1 MSGGGRERN
10 AVKFSVWHFYMH
22 GTNGSQHMDVLKKLR
37 ATCSESKAK
46 KPGGGA
52 MQTLEMDKVT
62 KTKVQITWPAPC
74 VFDNVTRVI
83 QKALGPNWKDFV
95 TVPAGTAGTEAPAAT
110 AGGAAEGESL
120 EAAVAAALE
129 EAPTSE
135 LSRNSER
142 AGLSAPSA
150 APALGASTSGA
161 TDTPD
166 AVHCRSS
173 QGALLS
179 LRLEAITTVYNAKDA
194 RKYEDPP
201 CTFEVDWEAELG
213 QGSFG
218 KVYLGTQACP
228 ELSDDYVELFAI
240 KMLRDSKEDEAQG
253 FNSDATTAAQEEV
266 RRHVALGLHPNVVR
280 LLDVGLFKKLFKRT
294 PQPRQLQQLAAA
306 ASTGAAQRNW
316 TWEAHIGLAFDLYEI
331 DVRQFLQKSDFTQ
344 TGIRHVLNS
353 VIAGLGFLH
362 DKGCVHCDLKPA
374 NILMR
379 GSTFFRG
386 CFEKEALT
394 FRQIGEWDPVNPTP
408 QSKLE
413 FEYQIPRCFEVLGSI
428 TKHVRAQYEL

>member
-37 ATCSESKAK
+37 ATCSAQKANT
-46 KPGGGA
+46 PGGGRR
-52 MQTLEMDKVT
+52 QTLQMDKVT
-62 KTKVQITWPAPC
+62 KTKVEITWPAPC

-83 QKALGPNWKDFV
+83 QRALGPNWKEFV
-95 TVPAGTAGTEAPAAT
+95 TVPAGTAGTEAPAA
-110 AGGAAEGESL
+110 EGESL
-120 EAAVAAALE
+120 EAAVGAALE
-129 EAPTSE
+129 EAQTSE

-142 AGLSAPSA
+142 AGLSAPPA

-179 LRLEAITTVYNAKDA
+179 LRLEAITHVYNAKDA

-218 KVYLGTQACP
+218 KVYLGTRALCHDIEQ
-228 ELSDDYVELFAI
+228 LFAI
-240 KMLRDSKEDEAQG
+240 KMLRDSQEDEAQG

-280 LLDVGLFKKLFKRT
+280 LLDVGLFKKLFKVT
-294 PQPRQLQQLAAA
+294 PQPRQRQQFAAA

-316 TWEAHIGLAFDLYEI
+316 TWEAHIGLVFDLYEI
-331 DVRQFLQKSDFTQ
+331 DVRQFLHKSDFTQ

-379 GSTFFRG
+379 GSTLFRG

-428 TKHVRAQYEL
+428 TKHVRAQ

>member
-37 ATCSESKAK
+37 ATCSAQKANT
-46 KPGGGA
+46 PGGGRR
-52 MQTLEMDKVT
+52 QTLQMDKVT
-62 KTKVQITWPAPC
+62 KTKVEITWPAPC

-83 QKALGPNWKDFV
+83 QRALGPNWKEFV
-95 TVPAGTAGTEAPAAT
+95 TVPAGTAGTEAPAA
-110 AGGAAEGESL
+110 EGESL
-120 EAAVAAALE
+120 EAAVGAALE
-129 EAPTSE
+129 EAQTSE

-142 AGLSAPSA
+142 AGLSAPPA

-179 LRLEAITTVYNAKDA
+179 LRLEAITHVYNAKDA
-194 RKYEDPP
+194 RTYEDPP

-218 KVYLGTQACP
+218 KVYLGTRALCHDIEQ
-228 ELSDDYVELFAI
+228 LFAI
-240 KMLRDSKEDEAQG
+240 KMLRDSQEDEAQG

-280 LLDVGLFKKLFKRT
+280 LLDVGLFKKLFKVT
-294 PQPRQLQQLAAA
+294 PQPRQRQQLAAA

-316 TWEAHIGLAFDLYEI
+316 TWEAHIGLVFDLYEI
-331 DVRQFLQKSDFTQ
+331 DVRQFLHKSDFTQ

-379 GSTFFRG
+379 GSTLFRG

-413 FEYQIPRCFEVLGSI
+413 FEYQIPRCFEVRGSI
-428 TKHVRAQYEL
+428 TKHVRAQ

>member
-1 MSGGGRERN
+1 MSGSGRERN

-37 ATCSESKAK
+37 ATCSEAKAK
-46 KPGGGA
+46 KPGSA
-52 MQTLEMDKVT
+52 MQPLQMEKLT

-74 VFDNVTRVI
+74 VFDNCTRVI
-83 QKALGPNWKDFV
+83 QRALGPNWKEFV
-95 TVPAGTAGTEAPAAT
+95 TIPAGTAGTEARAAT
-110 AGGAAEGESL
+110 AGEAAEGESL
-120 EAAVAAALE
+120 EAAVEAALE
-129 EAPTSE
+129 EAPASE
-135 LSRNSER
+135 LSRTSER
-142 AGLSAPSA
+142 GGLSAPSA

-173 QGALLS
+173 QAPLLS

-194 RKYEDPP
+194 RKYEEPP
-201 CTFEVDWEAELG
+201 CTFEVDWKAELG

-218 KVYLGTQACP
+218 KVYLATQACP
-228 ELSDDYVELFAI
+228 ELSDDFVQLFAI

-253 FNSDATTAAQEEV
+253 FNSDATTAAEEEV

-280 LLDVGLFKKLFKRT
+280 LLDVGLFKKLYKRT
-294 PQPRQLQQLAAA
+294 PQTRELQQLSAA

-331 DVRQFLQKSDFTQ
+331 DVRQFLQNSDFTQ
-344 TGIRHVLNS
+344 TGMRHVLNS
-353 VIAGLGFLH
+353 VMAGLGFLH

-394 FRQIGEWDPVNPTP
+394 FRQIGEWDAVNPTP

-413 FEYQIPRCFEVLGSI
+413 FDYQIPRSFEVLGSI
-428 TKHVRAQYEL
+428 TKRVRAQYEL